1 MHLIL
6 KPWFLSSLKVVSSY
20 EKILGYSLVS
30 KFISKFGFLGFD
42 LV

>member
-20 EKILGYSLVS
+20 EKIGYSLNS